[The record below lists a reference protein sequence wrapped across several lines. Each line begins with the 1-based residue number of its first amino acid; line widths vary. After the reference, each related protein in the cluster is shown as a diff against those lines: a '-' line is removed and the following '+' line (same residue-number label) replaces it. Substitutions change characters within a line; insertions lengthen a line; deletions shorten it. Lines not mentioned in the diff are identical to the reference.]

1 MRRIIEPY
9 SRVEVQHV
17 AKLIDLPAA
26 KVETKLSQMI
36 LDKLFAG
43 EMGVACGWG
52 GCMRVRCG

>member
-1 MRRIIEPY
+1 M
-9 SRVEVQHV
+9 QHV

-43 EMGVACGWG
+43 ETGVACGWG
-52 GCMRVRCG
+52 GWMGGCAGAVRC